1 MNENVPGVVTDPKD
15 IFAWPIITKE
25 DEEAVLEV
33 LRRGAMSARDV
44 TLQFEEEYARW
55 QGNRYALGFNNGTSA
70 LQTAMWAVGV
80 RAGDE
85 VISQSVTYWATILPC
100 RSLGAIPVF
109 AEIDPDTFTIDPN
122 DIEHRI
128 TERTKAI
135 IAQHNYGH
143 PTDMDPVM
151 AIAKKHG
158 LKVIEDI
165 SHAQG
170 SLYKGKKMGT
180 FGDVSGISLMS
191 QKSLAAGEGGFLTT
205 DDQEIYERA
214 IAWGHYARF
223 KRSQI
228 DSEQL
233 KPYAGLPLGGYKYRM
248 HQLSS
253 AMGRVQLKHY
263 DDRTKEV
270 RKAMDYFW
278 DLMDGV
284 PGMQAHRPPIDSNS
298 TMGGWYNSVGV
309 YRPEELGGLSV
320 TAYTNALLERGVP
333 VNPGINK
340 PLHLH
345 PLFSESAD
353 FDPGAPEEV
362 DRLATRHRKVPSLP
376 VSESIRDRAM
386 RVPNFKKYYP
396 EIIEKYVEVF
406 REVSENYRSLL
417 KTDPGNPP
425 DYDKW

>member
-214 IAWGHYARF
+214 IAWGF
-223 KRSQI
+223 
-228 DSEQL
+228 
-233 KPYAGLPLGGYKYRM
+233 
-248 HQLSS
+248 SS
-253 AMGRVQLKHY
+253 
-263 DDRTKEV
+263 
-270 RKAMDYFW
+270 
-278 DLMDGV
+278 
-284 PGMQAHRPPIDSNS
+284 S
-298 TMGGWYNSVGV
+298 TMMTELRKSE
-309 YRPEELGGLSV
+309 RP
-320 TAYTNALLERGVP
+320 
-333 VNPGINK
+333 
-340 PLHLH
+340 
-345 PLFSESAD
+345 
-353 FDPGAPEEV
+353 
-362 DRLATRHRKVPSLP
+362 
-376 VSESIRDRAM
+376 
-386 RVPNFKKYYP
+386 
-396 EIIEKYVEVF
+396 
-406 REVSENYRSLL
+406 
-417 KTDPGNPP
+417 
-425 DYDKW
+425 